1 MQFSLSYI
9 LITHILTGA
18 TTGCKRA
25 YFWFF
30 FLLNYP
36 ISSRI
41 KHMVMLRHFN
51 ISIKRL
57 QPRPQ
62 NTIISTPV
70 DFPDQNRNYIF
81 ANICQFWLPYIRMTQ
96 ILTGPTIGC
105 KRPYF
110 SFFVL
115 LNYPISSRIK
125 HVVIFRH
132 FNISIKRV

>member
-1 MQFSLSYI
+1 
-9 LITHILTGA
+9 
-18 TTGCKRA
+18 
-25 YFWFF
+25 
-30 FLLNYP
+30 
-36 ISSRI
+36 
-41 KHMVMLRHFN
+41 MVIFRHFK
-51 ISIKRL
+51 IPIKRT
-57 QPRPQ
+57 QPRRQ

-81 ANICQFWLPYIRMTQ
+81 ANICQFCLPYIRMTQ

-125 HVVIFRH
+125 HVVMFRH
-132 FNISIKRV
+132 FKIPIKRTQPRHQNTIISTPVDVPDRNRDDIFANICQF